1 MIQGLLY
8 IHEVLLTVHRDI
20 KPSNIFM
27 NSDFNIKIGDL
38 GLIKPLLSCNSSND
52 KISGDSY

>member
-1 MIQGLLY
+1 
-8 IHEVLLTVHRDI
+8 
-20 KPSNIFM
+20 M
-27 NSDFNIKIGDL
+27 NADFNIKIGDL